1 MVVYPGHQKLGSFRT
16 IGRPDAPAPRR
27 PILPKFGF
35 VLRIWPF
42 VPAGPPE
49 IGFVLHDW
57 LRELG
62 LFDAYDKSR
71 GGKKFTI
78 NLYFIWIYV
87 RFYVDRPGAG
97 FIL

>member
-1 MVVYPGHQKLGSFRT
+1 
-16 IGRPDAPAPRR
+16 
-27 PILPKFGF
+27 
-35 VLRIWPF
+35 
-42 VPAGPPE
+42 
-49 IGFVLHDW
+49 LHDW
-57 LRELG
+57 LGKLG